1 MDGDEA
7 EQVIIDENGVIEKRV
22 LNKENRDSLVPKNK
36 FQATRIK
43 KSELGYSLFSTI
55 MSPKY
60 RDDMYISGK
69 DDERIKSIKEVEDLI

>member
-43 KSELGYSLFSTI
+43 KSGLGYSLFSTI